1 MSKEALQEKI
11 DKIRD
16 AVEDESI
23 TNTQVAEILTELN
36 EEKLEKDLSNLPEEQ
51 KALLRGDHGYS
62 AYEIWLSLG
71 NEGTEQDF
79 INSLK
84 GERGQ
89 RGLVGL
95 SVQGDVGPVG
105 PPGRDGRDGRD
116 GQSYHITKADSEEEA
131 IALSIGNPQHIIYW
145 T

>member
-1 MSKEALQEKI
+1 MTQEELTRKI
-11 DKIRD
+11 GEIRNTTDKHGYDGYHIVLAD
-16 AVEDESI
+16 V
-23 TNTQVAEILTELN
+23 
-36 EEKLEKDLSNLPEEQ
+36 LEVLASQQGSVDLSNLPEDQ
-51 KALLRGDHGYS
+51 RALLRGDHGYS

-84 GERGQ
+84 GERGE
-89 RGLVGL
+89 RGNDGL
-95 SVQGDVGPVG
+95 
-105 PPGRDGRDGRD
+105 DGIGVNGRD